1 MIRPI
6 KRYLVEKMGYQKVEK
21 HFQKY
26 SLKRIFENFNLGNNE
41 RLLLGILKYNY
52 LLKWNFFVKT
62 KI

>member
-52 LLKWNFFVKT
+52 LLK
-62 KI
+62 